1 MVLPARQ
8 VRKVL
13 REQLVPRAPRV
24 LKARKVNP
32 VLPDLKVLRVNKA
45 LPVPLVLKVPRV
57 ILVLPAW
64 ASHPSRVP
72 RAVVSKRPTPSTI
85 PMALPPPLW

>member
-1 MVLPARQ
+1 MLPARQ

-32 VLPDLKVLRVNKA
+32 ELPVPQVLKVLRANKA
-45 LPVPLVLKVPRV
+45 PRVLRVLKVPRV
-57 ILVLPAW
+57 SKVLPA
-64 ASHPSRVP
+64 
-72 RAVVSKRPTPSTI
+72 
-85 PMALPPPLW
+85 

>member
-24 LKARKVNP
+24 LRARKVNP
-32 VLPDLKVLRVNKA
+32 ELPVLLDLKVLRANKA

-57 ILVLPAW
+57 ILVLPA
-64 ASHPSRVP
+64 
-72 RAVVSKRPTPSTI
+72 
-85 PMALPPPLW
+85 